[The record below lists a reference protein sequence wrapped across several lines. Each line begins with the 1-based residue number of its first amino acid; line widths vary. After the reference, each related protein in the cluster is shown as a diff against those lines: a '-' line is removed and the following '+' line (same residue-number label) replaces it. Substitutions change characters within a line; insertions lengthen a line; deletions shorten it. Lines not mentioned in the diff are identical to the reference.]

1 MVYGYQTRSFTT
13 PEKRSHFYPTAIKT
27 ICKKGSLFV
36 FYKCVKFFL
45 GGGLPL
51 ELLLWLHRLAAMIL
65 ASHARNRRSI
75 PLGLLL
81 LHSGQKKTAPKQKFR
96 CGFKKCFLFS
106 SQGEVSF
113 SFTSSN
119 CYFLRR
125 FTHIRLPCGNFVFTG
140 WKAINLESTISSSD

>member
-1 MVYGYQTRSFTT
+1 MSGSLLSLSLPF
-13 PEKRSHFYPTAIKT
+13 
-27 ICKKGSLFV
+27 ICKRIANKNGLSELTLNSNNPLFCWSLRHISP
-36 FYKCVKFFL
+36 KL
-45 GGGLPL
+45 
-51 ELLLWLHRLAAMIL
+51 IS

-81 LHSGQKKTAPKQKFR
+81 LNSGQKKTAPKQKFR

-140 WKAINLESTISSSD
+140 WKAINLESTISSCD